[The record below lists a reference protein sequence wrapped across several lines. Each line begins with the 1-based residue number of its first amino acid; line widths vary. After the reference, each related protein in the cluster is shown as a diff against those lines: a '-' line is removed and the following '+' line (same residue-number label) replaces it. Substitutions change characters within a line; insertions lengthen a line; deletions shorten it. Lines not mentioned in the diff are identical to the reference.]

1 MSINYAFA
9 VYTIVYILI
18 LLFIIPS
25 VIMVIF
31 GYLNYQNIR
40 QTRVLAEQQADR
52 QLTQMI
58 FTQIIIVVISITPFG
73 IYSFYTLITMRVIRN
88 VD

>member
-1 MSINYAFA
+1 MSNNYAFA

-18 LLFIIPS
+18 LLFIILT

-31 GYLNYQNIR
+31 GYLNYQTIR

-73 IYSFYTLITMRVIRN
+73 IYSFYTLVTTGVIRN